1 MLRPL
6 GMRGRMAI
14 PCMFFAGCVI
24 GGGPMV
30 SVGRYGPRL
39 GGQGG
44 LGVSDG
50 AQSVRLDVGGTY
62 LLERSRRDVLVAITG
77 RLLLDPAVQA
87 TNGGALGTLGWSTA
101 GVMLGV
107 GPTAAY
113 VGERG
118 ICGPQGEGGEVGST
132 TWSVTVG
139 LRGNGDRSEAWLW
152 PQVERTTSP
161 CFSD

>member
-1 MLRPL
+1 MEGLKSIVVYQSTRLRGPALAAARFVLRPL

-87 TNGGALGTLGWSTA
+87 Q
-101 GVMLGV
+101 
-107 GPTAAY
+107 PDH
-113 VGERG
+113 
-118 ICGPQGEGGEVGST
+118 EG
-132 TWSVTVG
+132 
-139 LRGNGDRSEAWLW
+139 
-152 PQVERTTSP
+152 
-161 CFSD
+161 